1 MRDPATPPARFVWVF
16 PGFGVGGA
24 QVRFCALAN
33 HLGPGVPHSV
43 ISLNGDQACAEKL
56 DPDLD
61 VHLPPSGHTRGRM
74 LASVLHARRRLAQT
88 RPRLVITSNW
98 GAIEWAIGARL
109 AGLSHLHSEDG
120 FGPEERTRQIPR
132 RVLTRRLALRGS
144 DLILPSRTLAGIARN
159 QWRLPARRL
168 HYVPNGID
176 LARFTGAA
184 PMRPPPGEGPVIGT
198 IAALRAEKNIA
209 RLLHAVARLRQSRP
223 VRLVVVGDGPER
235 PGLEALARSLG
246 IDGATL
252 FAGHSTEAE
261 RWMASFD
268 VFALSSDTEQ
278 MPLSLLEAMAS
289 GLACAC
295 TNVGDVAAMVATAN
309 APFVTPVTDDAFALG
324 LGAVLEAD
332 RAAIGRANRVKAEA
346 EFDQVGMFA
355 AWGRLLGV

>member
-1 MRDPATPPARFVWVF
+1 VF

-61 VHLPPSGHTRGRM
+61 VRFPPSGHQRGRM
-74 LASVLHARRRLAQT
+74 LGSILHARRVLAQE

-109 AGLSHLHSEDG
+109 AGLAHLHSEDG

-132 RVLTRRLALRGS
+132 RVRTRRLALRGS
-144 DLILPSRTLAGIARN
+144 ELILPSRTLQAIARD
-159 QWRLPARRL
+159 QWRLPAPRL

-176 LARFTGAA
+176 LARFAGAT
-184 PMRPPPGEGPVIGT
+184 PMPPPPGEGPVIGT
-198 IAALRAEKNIA
+198 IAALRAEKNIP
-209 RLLHAVARLRQSRP
+209 RLLNAVARLRQSRKL
-223 VRLVVVGDGPER
+223 RLVVVGDGPER
-235 PGLEALARSLG
+235 PALEAQAGALG
-246 IDGATL
+246 IDDATL
-252 FAGHSTEAE
+252 FAGHSPQAE

-295 TNVGDVAAMVATAN
+295 TDVGDVAGMVARAN
-309 APFVTPVTDDAFALG
+309 AAFVTPVTDDAFTLG
-324 LGAVLEAD
+324 LGALLEAD
-332 RAAIGRANRVKAEA
+332 RAAIGRANRAKAEA
-346 EFDQVGMFA
+346 EFDQATMFQ